1 MKTSL
6 ITGITGQDGSY
17 LAELLLD
24 KGYTVHGIVMEEE
37 MNNPQ
42 QSFTRIQTILD
53 RITLHQADLHI
64 PSQVNK
70 VFNLVKPDECYH
82 LAAQSFVSYA
92 LQDESST
99 ITTNVNGTYSI
110 LAALKKYVPKCKFYF
125 AGSSEMF
132 GNVHSSPQDEN
143 TPFNPRSIYGV
154 TKVAGYFLTKYY
166 RQNHGIFTCS
176 GIAFNHES
184 ERRGFE
190 FVTRKIT
197 CGVAKIKA
205 GKASNIRLGNIEARR
220 DWGYA
225 PEYTKAMWLMLQQ
238 DNPDDYVI
246 GTGVTHSV
254 KDFLEIAFG
263 VFDLD
268 WQKYVIIDKG
278 YYRPVEEIELKAN
291 PGKARENLH
300 WHYEIGF
307 ETLVK
312 KMVLTDYEIIQNYQQ
327 NKP

>member
-1 MKTSL
+1 MKTAL

-17 LAELLLD
+17 LAELLLE
-24 KGYTVHGIVMEEE
+24 KGYIVHGIVMEEE
-37 MNNPQ
+37 MKTPQ
-42 QSFTRIQTILD
+42 QSFTRLQTILD
-53 RITLHQADLHI
+53 RIILHQADLHI

-70 VFNLVKPDECYH
+70 IFNIVRPDECYH

-99 ITTNVNGTYSI
+99 ITANVNGTYSM
-110 LAALKKYVPKCKFYF
+110 LAALKKYVPDCRFYF

-132 GNVHSSPQDEN
+132 GNVQNSPQDEN

-176 GIAFNHES
+176 GIAYNHES
-184 ERRGFE
+184 ERRGYE

-197 CGVAKIKA
+197 SGVAKIKL
-205 GKASNIRLGNIEARR
+205 GKETNIRLGNIEARR

-225 PEYTKAMWLMLQQ
+225 PEYTRAMWMMLQQ

-246 GTGVTHSV
+246 GTGITHSV
-254 KDFLEIAFG
+254 KEFLEIAFG
-263 VFDLD
+263 VLDLD
-268 WQKYVIIDKG
+268 WEKYVIIDEDL
-278 YYRPVEEIELKAN
+278 YRPIETIELKAN
-291 PGKARENLH
+291 PKKAEEKLH
-300 WHYEIGF
+300 WHNEIGF
-307 ETLVK
+307 ETLIK
-312 KMVLTDYEIIQNYQQ
+312 KMVLSDYESIKIN
-327 NKP
+327 